1 MNAQVATAIDGNGAG
16 RANPPA
22 GSALELLF
30 DGVDDLIRRVADT
43 ENAEIRKVRAK
54 VHAALVAAKSEFEA
68 KSAFEEIETQLNPG
82 RGQAVQV
89 NGGAAQVNG
98 GAAQAD
104 GGAAQVN
111 GGADDFLRDYPAPA
125 LGVALLVGIGLGL
138 VVSLRQ

>member
-1 MNAQVATAIDGNGAG
+1 MNAHVATAIDGNGAG
-16 RANPPA
+16 RANQPA

-43 ENAEIRKVRAK
+43 ENPEIRKVRAK
-54 VHAALVAAKSEFEA
+54 VHAALVAAKSEVA
-68 KSAFEEIETQLNPG
+68 AQSAFEEMEAQLNQLNQA

-89 NGGAAQVNG
+89 
-98 GAAQAD
+98 D
-104 GGAAQVN
+104 GS
-111 GGADDFLRDYPAPA
+111 ADDLLRDYPAPA

>member
-16 RANPPA
+16 RANQPV
-22 GSALELLF
+22 GSPLEVLF

-43 ENAEIRKVRAK
+43 ENPEIRKSRAK
-54 VHAALVAAKSEFEA
+54 VHAALVAARSEFA
-68 KSAFEEIETQLNPG
+68 ANSAFEEIEMQLNQA

-89 NGGAAQVNG
+89 NGGA
-98 GAAQAD
+98 
-104 GGAAQVN
+104 
-111 GGADDFLRDYPAPA
+111 DDFSRDYPAPA

>member
-16 RANPPA
+16 RANPPV
-22 GSALELLF
+22 GSPLEVLF

-43 ENAEIRKVRAK
+43 ENPEIRRVRAK

-68 KSAFEEIETQLNPG
+68 KSAFEEIEAQLNPAH
-82 RGQAVQV
+82 GQAAQV
-89 NGGAAQVNG
+89 NGGAAQVN
-98 GAAQAD
+98 

>member
-1 MNAQVATAIDGNGAG
+1 MNAHVATAIDGNGAG
-16 RANPPA
+16 RANLPA
-22 GSALELLF
+22 DSALELLF

-43 ENAEIRKVRAK
+43 ENPEIRKIRAK

-68 KSAFEEIETQLNPG
+68 KSAFEEIEAQLNQA

-98 GAAQAD
+98 GS
-104 GGAAQVN
+104 
-111 GGADDFLRDYPAPA
+111 DDFLRDYPAPA